1 MWRTDYPFLMS
12 AEPSTTVPTSE
23 ESVARLA
30 DGVEICYQT
39 FGDPTGEPLLLVMGL
54 GGPLTWWPTALC
66 ERLAAAGFHVIRYD
80 NRDTG
85 RSTIFRDARVTK
97 QHLVGAFL
105 GRRVPVPYSLRDM
118 ARDAVGLLDHLG
130 IGAAHVAG
138 VSMGGMIA
146 QTMAVDSPERVRS
159 LTSLSSTTGSRR
171 VGYLDP
177 RLMPHMLRRAGRSRD
192 EYVAGSVEFW
202 RRIASPAYR
211 DSDEDARERAQV
223 TFDRGISL
231 SGVMRHMIAVLTQ
244 RDRTEDLREL
254 RIPVSVVHGLA
265 DRMVHV
271 SGGRATA
278 RAVPG
283 AELVLVPGMG
293 HDLPTGLHALITD
306 TIRATADRAGEPTR
320 S

>member
-1 MWRTDYPFLMS
+1 MS
-12 AEPSTTVPTSE
+12 SEMSTETSAPPPAPGVAASE
-23 ESVARLA
+23 EAIARLP
-30 DGVEICYQT
+30 DGVEICFQT
-39 FGDPTGEPLLLVMGL
+39 FGSPHGDPLLLVMGL

-66 ERLAAAGFHVIRYD
+66 ERLASAGFFVVRYD

-85 RSTIFRDARVTK
+85 RSTLFRDARVTK

-118 ARDAVGLLDHLG
+118 ARDALGLLDHLG
-130 IGAAHVAG
+130 IEAAHVAG

-146 QTMAVDSPERVRS
+146 QTLAVEHTERVLS
-159 LTSLSSTTGSRR
+159 LTSLSSTTGNRR
-171 VGYLDP
+171 VGYQDP
-177 RLMPHMLRRAGRSRD
+177 RLLPHLLSRAGRGRD
-192 EYVAGSVEFW
+192 EYVAGSVAFW

-211 DSDEDARERAQV
+211 DSDDDARERAQV

-244 RDRTEDLREL
+244 RDRTEALRGL

-283 AELVLVPGMG
+283 AALVLVPGMG
-293 HDLPTGLHALITD
+293 HDLPTGLHELFTD
-306 TIRATADRAGEPTR
+306 TIRSTADRAGKPTR

>member
-1 MWRTDYPFLMS
+1 MS
-12 AEPSTTVPTSE
+12 SELSPASTTVPVSDE
-23 ESVARLA
+23 QVAKVV

-39 FGDPTGEPLLLVMGL
+39 FGSPDADPLLLVMGL

-66 ERLAAAGFHVIRYD
+66 EQLASAGFFVVRYD

-85 RSTIFRDARVTK
+85 HSTLFRHARVTK
-97 QHLVGAFL
+97 QHLVTAFL

-118 ARDAVGLLDHLG
+118 ARDGFGVLDHLG

-146 QTMAVDSPERVRS
+146 QTMALEEPERVLS
-159 LTSLSSTTGSRR
+159 LTSLSSTTGNRR
-171 VGYLDP
+171 VGYQDP
-177 RLMPHMLRRAGRSRD
+177 RLLPYLVRRAGRGRD
-192 EYVAGSVEFW
+192 EYVTGSVAFW
-202 RRIASPAYR
+202 RLIASPSYR
-211 DSDEDARERAQV
+211 DSDDDARERAEV

-244 RDRTEDLREL
+244 RDRTQALRGL
-254 RIPVSVVHGLA
+254 RIPVSVVHGLS

-278 RAVPG
+278 QAVPG
-283 AELVLVPGMG
+283 SDLVLVPGMG
-293 HDLPTGLHALITD
+293 HDLPSGLYDLFTD
-306 TIRATADRAGEPTR
+306 TIRSTADRAG
-320 S
+320 

>member
-1 MWRTDYPFLMS
+1 MS
-12 AEPSTTVPTSE
+12 SEISPSSPRAVTASDERVATV
-23 ESVARLA
+23 L

-39 FGDPTGEPLLLVMGL
+39 FGSPEDDPLLLVMGL

-66 ERLAAAGFHVIRYD
+66 EQLASAGFFVVRYD

-85 RSTIFRDARVTK
+85 HSTLFRHARVTK
-97 QHLVGAFL
+97 QHLVTAFL
-105 GRRVPVPYSLRDM
+105 GRKVPVPYSLRDM
-118 ARDAVGLLDHLG
+118 ARDAFGVLDHLG
-130 IGAAHVAG
+130 IRAAHVAG

-146 QTMAVDSPERVRS
+146 QTMALEEPERVLS

-171 VGYLDP
+171 VGYQDP
-177 RLMPHMLRRAGRSRD
+177 RLLPHLLRRAGRGRD
-192 EYVAGSVEFW
+192 EYVAGSVAFW

-211 DSDEDARERAQV
+211 DSDEEARERAQV

-244 RDRTEDLREL
+244 RDRTEALGTL

-278 RAVPG
+278 DAIPG

-293 HDLPTGLHALITD
+293 HDLPSGLYDLFTD
-306 TIRATADRAGEPTR
+306 TIRSTADRAGKPTR

>member
-1 MWRTDYPFLMS
+1 MS
-12 AEPSTTVPTSE
+12 SEMTTPPSTSPAEAAVQPSE
-23 ESVARLA
+23 EAVAQLP

-39 FGDPTGEPLLLVMGL
+39 FGSPDDDPLLLVMGL

-66 ERLAAAGFHVIRYD
+66 ERLAGAGFFVIRYD

-85 RSTIFRDARVTK
+85 RSTLFRHARVSK
-97 QHLVGAFL
+97 QHLVTAFL

-118 ARDAVGLLDHLG
+118 ARDGFGVLDQLG
-130 IGAAHVAG
+130 IDAAHVAG

-146 QTMAVDSPERVRS
+146 QTMALEEPQRVLS
-159 LTSLSSTTGSRR
+159 LTSLSSTTGNRR
-171 VGYLDP
+171 VGYQDP
-177 RLMPHMLRRAGRSRD
+177 RLLPHLLRRAGRGRD
-192 EYVAGSVEFW
+192 EYVDGSVAFW

-211 DSDEDARERAQV
+211 DSDDDARERAQV

-244 RDRTEDLREL
+244 RDRTEALATL

-293 HDLPTGLHALITD
+293 HDLPTGLHELFTD
-306 TIRATADRAGEPTR
+306 TIRSTADRANRRT
-320 S
+320 